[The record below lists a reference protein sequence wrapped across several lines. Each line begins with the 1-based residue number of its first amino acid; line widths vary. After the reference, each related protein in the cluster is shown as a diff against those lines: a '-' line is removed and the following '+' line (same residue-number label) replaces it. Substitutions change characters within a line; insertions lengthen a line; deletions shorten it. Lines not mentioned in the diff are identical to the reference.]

1 MTFGS
6 LRINIPPGADGLQV
20 SSECCGLL
28 SRLWPAPLNFVSQW
42 PHMHTNAT
50 GFRAQ
55 LTSGGQTRTILD
67 VPHYS
72 FNNQKPHLT
81 VDPVVVKPGDTVS
94 TTCIYRHPGNG
105 VIRFG
110 ESTTDEMCFNFVM
123 AWPIPPKML
132 RTCVR

>member
-1 MTFGS
+1 
-6 LRINIPPGADGLQV
+6 
-20 SSECCGLL
+20 
-28 SRLWPAPLNFVSQW
+28 
-42 PHMHTNAT
+42 MHTNAT

-67 VPHYS
+67 VLDYS

-105 VIRFG
+105 VIRVG